1 MRLPSDHLAS
11 ILAGA
16 GLLAPALIFGFW
28 ALRDAP
34 GGVELMGGPGITLSF
49 LLLLIAPLII
59 LGFGLMGRMVLS
71 YLDQDDSAPGGVG
84 QERGPGLSKKAAK
97 SG

>member
-1 MRLPSDHLAS
+1 MRLPSDYLAS
-11 ILAGA
+11 IMAGA

-28 ALRDAP
+28 ALDDAP

-59 LGFGLMGRMVLS
+59 LGFGLMGRIVLS
-71 YLDQDDSAPGGVG
+71 YLDEDDSAPGLD
-84 QERGPGLSKKAAK
+84 QERAAGLSKKAAK
-97 SG
+97 GG

>member
-1 MRLPSDHLAS
+1 MRLSSDYLAS
-11 ILAGA
+11 IMAGA
-16 GLLAPALIFGFW
+16 GLLAPALTFGFW

-34 GGVELMGGPGITLSF
+34 GGVGPMGGPGVTLSF

-59 LGFGLMGRMVLS
+59 LGFGLLGRIVLS

-84 QERGPGLSKKAAK
+84 PERGTGLSKKVAK